1 MDWLKAAPHI
11 EFATVRISDETRVR
25 FSCSTTSTDCC
36 KFTLQLKSNAR
47 YGEMWGRLYGY
58 VRQSSCYSSPSKPA
72 TEGVSGNYAHP
83 RGAIGGLTPLPVLAS
98 WGCVRGVFLD
108 GSAGIWGVFREV
120 VSILLRSLVHEPIIH
135 VGLRAYQQFT
145 TQPIKPKSHQCQCRI
160 YLYKLST

>member
-1 MDWLKAAPHI
+1 MRGTARCGAGFIVMYDSLRVIAAPASRPPKVFQGIMH
-11 EFATVRISDETRVR
+11 
-25 FSCSTTSTDCC
+25 
-36 KFTLQLKSNAR
+36 
-47 YGEMWGRLYGY
+47 
-58 VRQSSCYSSPSKPA
+58 
-72 TEGVSGNYAHP
+72 
-83 RGAIGGLTPLPVLAS
+83 TPLGGVNTPQFLYDTPPVLAS

-160 YLYKLST
+160 YPYKL